1 MELIKQSIRC
11 MNEQGIFQWNDDYPN
26 VEIVSKDIRGQGLY
40 ILKSGENIGGIVTLN
55 EELSLDFS
63 RNRIPEP
70 TGKELI
76 IHRLAVHP
84 AYQGRGMAGKLL
96 DFVYNYAVA
105 KGYQSIILSVLA
117 ENYIARNL
125 YTKNGYLET
134 GSAYFSE
141 WNIRMVYYEKV
152 ID

>member
-1 MELIKQSIRC
+1 

-26 VEIVSKDIRGQGLY
+26 VEIVSKGIGGQELY
-40 ILKSGENIGGIVTLN
+40 ILKSGEPAGGIVTLN
-55 EELSLDFS
+55 EEISLDFS
-63 RNRIPEP
+63 RNRIPEQ

-76 IHRLAVHP
+76 IHRLTVHP
-84 AYQGRGMAGKLL
+84 AYLGTGMVGKLL
-96 DFVYNYAVA
+96 DFVYSYAVA
-105 KGYQSIILSVLA
+105 KGYKSIMLSVLA
-117 ENYIARNL
+117 ENYIARKL
-125 YTKNGYLET
+125 YTKAGYLET

>member
-1 MELIKQSIRC
+1 MELIKRSIQC

-26 VEIVSKDIRGQGLY
+26 IEVVSRDIRGQELY
-40 ILKSGENIGGIVTLN
+40 VLKVDEVIAGIVTLN
-55 EELSLDFS
+55 GEISIDFRS
-63 RNRIPEP
+63 RIPES
-70 TGKELI
+70 TGKEFIL
-76 IHRLAVHP
+76 HRLAIHP
-84 AYQGRGMAGKLL
+84 GYQGRDLAGKLL
-96 DFVYNYAVA
+96 DFAYNYAVA

-134 GSAYFSE
+134 GSAYFGE